1 MLPSNASLKITNCTQ
16 RTVKA
21 RGRRLKSHSS
31 LAIINSPIA
40 RSFET
45 TKLRVQATKYLL
57 KGTHGRVTMIY
68 KYFNAI
74 IADQR
79 RTTHKVIYQLLMA
92 TIAALHAFNSGGLSS
107 QMSVPVHTV
116 LLTRVGQ
123 GS

>member
-31 LAIINSPIA
+31 LAIINSP
-40 RSFET
+40 FET